1 MYLDGASNELCEG
14 GEKLGV
20 AVVGAEDDW
29 PEDGGE
35 VGAGHAVLLGV
46 RVDLVQEPEEVLA
59 RGVRVGVR
67 AVHLLEAVRELRD
80 QVGQDRRV
88 LARLVLL
95 CDARRVRV
103 GVRVGVGVRGD
114 RLRVRRHIAGGDLHA
129 EPRHLLPELAADQTG
144 GQRAQVLFE
153 QRGDRRRVGANL
165 LVVQVHFHTGV
176 EAFPQLAHQALP
188 PCNSIRVLRKIYT

>member
-1 MYLDGASNELCEG
+1 MSTCILVYLDGASNELCEG
-14 GEKLGV
+14 GEELRV
-20 AVVGAEDDW
+20 AVVGAEDDG

-46 RVDLVQEPEEVLA
+46 RVDQVEEGEEVLA
-59 RGVRVGVR
+59 GGVRVGVR

-95 CDARRVRV
+95 IALAANAARRCVRV
-103 GVRVGVGVRGD
+103 CVSVRGD
-114 RLRVRRHIAGGDLHA
+114 RLRVREIARGYLHA

-144 GQRAQVLFE
+144 GQ
-153 QRGDRRRVGANL
+153 
-165 LVVQVHFHTGV
+165 
-176 EAFPQLAHQALP
+176 
-188 PCNSIRVLRKIYT
+188 